1 MSEVQHP
8 IQSTAGLI
16 KALIVALIVAAIL
29 FVTMVLPAEFGIDPT
44 GIGSRLG
51 LNNLISAEP
60 ESQIVARSGEG
71 DLPFREDET
80 IIVVPAN
87 KGLEYKFHLP
97 QYASLIYEW
106 STARALYFDLHGEP
120 DGDTTGYFESFASAT
135 GNKMTGSVIAPF
147 AGSHGWYWRNSTD
160 VDVSLTLKTQGN
172 YEVIGL
178 K

>member
-1 MSEVQHP
+1 MSEVQHT
-8 IQSTAGLI
+8 IQSTVGLI
-16 KALIVALIVAAIL
+16 KALIVALVIAAIL

-51 LNNLISAEP
+51 LSNLLSTEP
-60 ESQIVARSGEG
+60 EPQIVSRPGEG

-80 IIVVPAN
+80 VITVPAN
-87 KGLEYKFHLP
+87 KGLEYKFHLA

-106 STARALYFDLHGEP
+106 SSDTALYFDLHGEP
-120 DGDTTGYFESFASAT
+120 EGDTTGYFESFAAAT
-135 GNKMTGSVIAPF
+135 GNEMKGSIIAPF
-147 AGSHGWYWRNSTD
+147 AGSHGWYWRNDTD
-160 VDVSLTLKTQGN
+160 VDASITLKTQGN